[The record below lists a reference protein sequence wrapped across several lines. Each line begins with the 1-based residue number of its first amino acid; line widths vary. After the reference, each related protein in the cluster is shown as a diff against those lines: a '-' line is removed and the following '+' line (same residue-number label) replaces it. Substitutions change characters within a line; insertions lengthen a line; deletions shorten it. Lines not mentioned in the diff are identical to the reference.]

1 MSAVPQSLPLPSQ
14 GNWRIAGG
22 VTIGILIM
30 LIGLFWPTV
39 RTMIEIWDISDTY
52 THGYFIFPLS
62 AWLLWRMRKELSLIQ
77 PRPDYMGLVVLAV
90 AGAAWLLADAGSVN
104 VVAQYAFVSI
114 LIASVWTLLGR
125 AFLWAALFP
134 LAYLYLAVP
143 VGASLIL
150 PMVDITADI
159 AVTLLRWTGIPVYRD
174 GNFFSVPSGNWSV
187 VEACAGIN
195 YLIASFTLGMLY
207 AYLTYRSWHRRILFA
222 LASIVVPILANGFRA
237 YMIVMI
243 GHLSDMRL
251 AVGVDHFIY
260 GWVWFGIVM
269 LLLFWVGSF
278 WREDHE
284 PPVRSIEPPAPPSRD
299 AQVSRMLPV
308 ALVTLA
314 TIAIWPAYSWWLG
327 QRELPA
333 MPDVHVEAQNGWQA
347 SEAFTDWMPH
357 WIGADWKMNQSFSR
371 DGTDVMLELNY
382 YVTQRQGAELVSS
395 QNYLLRHIAEAQSW
409 VLDERGVS
417 TVMIAGEPR
426 PVLQAR
432 LRGPNDQHLLV
443 WQWNV
448 INGTPL
454 VNDHLASLRLAL
466 DRVTLKR
473 DDGLSVLI
481 ATPYDDTDIQTAAA
495 TLARF
500 AADMEPA
507 IARTLD
513 RVDGP

>member
-1 MSAVPQSLPLPSQ
+1 MSAVPESPPLTGSR
-14 GNWRIAGG
+14 NWWLAAGLTVG
-22 VTIGILIM
+22 VLIM

-62 AWLLWRMRKELSLIQ
+62 AWLLWRMRNELSLVQ
-77 PRPDYMGLVVLAV
+77 PRPDPMGLVVLAA

-104 VVAQYAFVSI
+104 VVAQYAFVTI
-114 LIASVWTLLGR
+114 LIAAVWTLLGR
-125 AFLWAALFP
+125 TFLWAALFP

-143 VGASLIL
+143 VGAGLIQ

-159 AVTLLRWTGIPVYRD
+159 AVSLLRVTGIPVYRD

-195 YLIASFTLGMLY
+195 YLIASFTLGVLF
-207 AYLTYRSWHRRILFA
+207 AYLTYRSWHKRILFS
-222 LASIVVPILANGFRA
+222 LAAIVVPILANGFRA

-269 LLLFWVGSF
+269 LLLFWIGSF

-284 PPVRSIEPPAPPSRD
+284 PAVRSSSPPVPPSKET
-299 AQVSRMLPV
+299 QFGRMLPL
-308 ALVTLA
+308 ALATLA
-314 TIAIWPAYSWWLG
+314 TSAIWPAYSWWLG

-333 MPDVHVEAQNGWQA
+333 MPDVQVEAQGGWQTR
-347 SEAFTDWMPH
+347 EAFTDWSPH
-357 WIGADWKMNQSFSR
+357 WTGADWKMTQSYGM
-371 DGTDVMLELNY
+371 DGNDVMLELNY
-382 YVTQRQGAELVSS
+382 YATQRQGSELVSS

-409 VLDERGVS
+409 MLDGRGVT
-417 TVMIAGEPR
+417 TVSIGNEAR
-426 PVLQAR
+426 QVIQAR
-432 LRGPNDQHLLV
+432 LRGYGDQKLLV

-448 INGTPL
+448 IDGKPV
-454 VNDHLASLRLAL
+454 VNDHLAALTLAL
-466 DRVTLKR
+466 NRVLLKR

-481 ATPYDDTDIQTAAA
+481 ATPYEDTDIQTASA

-513 RVDGP
+513 QVDGP